1 MADYSS
7 TTMKSNV
14 PEKGRASHCAKMGL
28 SVVDN
33 VNTYLTDDL
42 FLQDDKKHMFV
53 LAALCF
59 ISLTST

>member
-1 MADYSS
+1 MADYFS
-7 TTMKSNV
+7 TTMKSNE

-42 FLQDDKKHMFV
+42 FL
-53 LAALCF
+53 
-59 ISLTST
+59 